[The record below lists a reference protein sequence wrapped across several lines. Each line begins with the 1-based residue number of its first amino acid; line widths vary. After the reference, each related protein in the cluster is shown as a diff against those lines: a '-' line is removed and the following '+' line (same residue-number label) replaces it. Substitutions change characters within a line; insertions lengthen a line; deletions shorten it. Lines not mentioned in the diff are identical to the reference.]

1 MARFQHYE
9 CPDCFGRFRFMHH
22 PNDEPPPNFCPLCG
36 SNMTQE
42 PVFVPVAPHIAR
54 SIGKTAD
61 NVYRQME
68 EASVA
73 NMAAAAELAGGDA
86 ADFGAGKITDMAD
99 YLRPGDVAAK
109 MPDNLVSRHMA
120 NTRQGGFQPGVA
132 AAEYTQTTGVGAFP
146 RQGEVTRTDMVSSHS
161 ARARQVEARGIRG

>member
-1 MARFQHYE
+1 MARFQSYE
-9 CPDCFGRFRFMHH
+9 CPDCSGRFRFMHH

-42 PVFVPVAPHIAR
+42 PVFVPTAPHIRR
-54 SIGKTAD
+54 SIGTTAD
-61 NVYRQME
+61 TVYRQME

-73 NMAAAAELAGGDA
+73 NMAAAAELTGGDA

-109 MPDNLVSRHMA
+109 MPDNPVSRHMA
-120 NTRQGGFQPGVA
+120 NTRQGGFQPSPA
-132 AAEYTQTTGVGAFP
+132 AAQYSADAQKGVFP
-146 RQGEVTRTDMVSSHS
+146 RQGEMMRSDTVSTHT